1 VDYTTF
7 LNRRAIGVMTL
18 TGLMLLVTGCV
29 NEPAPKRPMLNP
41 PPVKAAPTTPTNPTS
56 AVGVGSTAGV
66 ASTARLASDR
76 SAGALHD
83 LAGEFLLYYTT
94 RGELPPSLEAL
105 VSRQGL
111 STDRI
116 INPATGE
123 FFLYDPAGVMVKR
136 VGARIHVIE
145 ASSRNGLRWGLGV
158 VDATPGKPLVTK
170 VVALTDADL
179 GMRP

>member
-1 VDYTTF
+1 
-7 LNRRAIGVMTL
+7 MTL

-41 PPVKAAPTTPTNPTS
+41 PPVKAAPTTPTDPTS
-56 AVGVGSTAGV
+56 AAGV
-66 ASTARLASDR
+66 ALTARLASDR

-83 LAGEFLLYYTT
+83 LAGEF
-94 RGELPPSLEAL
+94 
-105 VSRQGL
+105 
-111 STDRI
+111 
-116 INPATGE
+116 
-123 FFLYDPAGVMVKR
+123 FLYDPAGVMVKR
-136 VGARIHVIE
+136 VGARVHVIE